1 MNKSTITILAAVFG
15 VAIIGAFAVLLMPAP
30 PVAQPAIAK
39 QEAPA
44 AKPQDP
50 TSSNFQ
56 FDGSVPTTPSTAT
69 APPEASAEAAEN
81 TAQEAATEQTL
92 SVIHDAM
99 TTWSEEGV
107 PVIQPYLSSPD
118 KQIRAA
124 AIESMKQLGVPEAAA
139 ALRAAAKK
147 TTNPDERKAMLD
159 AAEFAESPPLI
170 GPAAQGR

>member
-1 MNKSTITILAAVFG
+1 MNKSTLTIFAAIFG

-30 PVAQPAIAK
+30 PVAQPTATT
-39 QEAPA
+39 QETAA
-44 AKPQDP
+44 AKPQNV
-50 TSSNFQ
+50 SGSNFQ
-56 FDGSVPTTPSTAT
+56 FDGSAPATPSTAA
-69 APPEASAEAAEN
+69 APPEAPAEAPEN
-81 TAQEAATEQTL
+81 AAQEAAKEQTL

-118 KQIRAA
+118 KTIRAA

-147 TTNPDERKAMLD
+147 TTNPEERKAMLE
-159 AAEFAESPPLI
+159 AAEFAELPPLI